1 MEFLT
6 TYFVSIP
13 RYCIEV
19 QSLLARVGQG
29 STTRSMLLAK
39 ALARSDDGPRV

>member
-6 TYFVSIP
+6 TYFVSIL

-19 QSLLARVGQG
+19 QNLLGHVGAGQHYEIDVAG
-29 STTRSMLLAK
+29 ESVSST
-39 ALARSDDGPRV
+39 